1 MADLPS
7 AEVSNQF
14 ASSLHVVR
22 KEIEH
27 ALDHAAVQLDT
38 YSTDGSEETIR
49 TFLEEIRQLRGTFKM
64 LDFRAGERLCE
75 ELTETIRRSLS
86 TGVSDGLLDASTQAV
101 VYLKRYIEFVIT
113 GQDVAPSLLIPTINL
128 VRRERSEKGLPE
140 GYFFL
145 NNLRPKLDQPKATA
159 NRTVAYRRVRQMLQ
173 LGLLGLIRGSG
184 KRGPLQVLMRAVER
198 LEQASRGTHSWIFWE
213 VVTGALD
220 ALQQDEFEV
229 TAQRISLIG
238 QLDRQVRKL
247 QATEGTAFNEQPSDA
262 LLKEFLYLVALAQ
275 PESDRLNVLHGS
287 FQLADHVRER
297 ELRVTR
303 NDLSGPDQSALVSF
317 ARALQDE
324 IEALKDIIDRSQRNP
339 ELAAED
345 SELIERLERI
355 SDTLIMVDMNPTA
368 ELADGVIR
376 QIRSGQADIEGL
388 ADDIIRIEQD
398 VQAIVQSNSLRG
410 SQVID
415 PVTLK
420 EANIAVVSESV
431 TALVMVKRA
440 VASYVDSGDKL
451 HVKNVGKS
459 LRDVSGA
466 VIFLGKTDLRSMLLE
481 LEEFVEHQVMDSR
494 VAPSSQDM
502 DAFADAVTAVEYY
515 LDTYDSPA
523 SGGSD
528 ALRMAEESMVQ
539 LRAGHVAN

>member
-22 KEIEH
+22 REIEH
-27 ALDHAAVQLDT
+27 ALDHAAVQLDN
-38 YSTDGSEETIR
+38 YSSDGSEETIR
-49 TFLEEIRQLRGTFKM
+49 AFLEEIRQLRGTFKM

-75 ELTETIRRSLS
+75 ELTETLRRSLNS
-86 TGVSDGLLDASTQAV
+86 GVNEGLLEASTQAV

-128 VRRERSEKGLPE
+128 VRRERAEKGLPE

-145 NNLRPKLDQPKATA
+145 NNLRPKLDQPIASD

-173 LGLLGLIRGSG
+173 LGLLGLIRGSS
-184 KRGPLQVLMRAVER
+184 KRGPLQVLVRAVER
-198 LEQASRGTHSWIFWE
+198 LEQAARGSHSWVFWE
-213 VVTGALD
+213 VVSGALD
-220 ALQQDEFEV
+220 ALQQEDFEV
-229 TAQRISLIG
+229 TPQRISLIG

-247 QATEGTAFNEQPSDA
+247 QASEGGAFNQQPSDA

-275 PESDRLNVLHGS
+275 PQSERLNALHGS
-287 FQLADHVRER
+287 FQLREHVRER

-388 ADDIIRIEQD
+388 ADDIIRVEQD
-398 VQAIVQSNSLRG
+398 VQAIVQSNSLKG
-410 SQVID
+410 AQVID

-466 VIFLGKTDLRSMLLE
+466 VIFLGKADLRSMLIE

-494 VAPSSQDM
+494 VAPSAQDM

>member
-1 MADLPS
+1 MANLPS

-22 KEIEH
+22 KEIEN

-38 YSTDGSEETIR
+38 YSTDDSEETIR

-75 ELTETIRRSLS
+75 ELTETIRRSLNS
-86 TGVSDGLLDASTQAV
+86 GVSEGLLDASTQAV

-128 VRRERSEKGLPE
+128 VRRERAEKGLPE

-145 NNLRPKLDQPKATA
+145 NNLRPKLDQPKAAA
-159 NRTVAYRRVRQMLQ
+159 NRAVAYRRVRQMLQ

-184 KRGPLQVLMRAVER
+184 KRGPLQVLVRAVER
-198 LEQASRGTHSWIFWE
+198 LEVAARGSHSWIFWE
-213 VVTGALD
+213 VVSGALD
-220 ALQQDEFEV
+220 ALQQDEFDV
-229 TAQRISLIG
+229 TPQRISLVG

-247 QATEGTAFNEQPSDA
+247 QATEGAAFNEQPSDA

-275 PESDRLNVLHGS
+275 PESDRLKLLHSS

-339 ELAAED
+339 ELAVED

-398 VQAIVQSNSLRG
+398 VQAIVQSNSLKG

-466 VIFLGKTDLRSMLLE
+466 VIFLGKADLRAMLLE

>member
-22 KEIEH
+22 KEIEN

-145 NNLRPKLDQPKATA
+145 NNLRPKLDQPKAAA

-213 VVTGALD
+213 VVKGALD

>member
-7 AEVSNQF
+7 AEASNQF

-22 KEIEH
+22 REIEH
-27 ALDHAAVQLDT
+27 ALDHAAVQLDN
-38 YSTDGSEETIR
+38 YSSDGSEETIR
-49 TFLEEIRQLRGTFKM
+49 AFLEEIRQLRGTFKM

-75 ELTETIRRSLS
+75 ELTETIRRSLNS
-86 TGVSDGLLDASTQAV
+86 GVNEGLLEASTQAV

-128 VRRERSEKGLPE
+128 VRRERAEKGLPE

-145 NNLRPKLDQPKATA
+145 NNLRPKLDQPSASA

-184 KRGPLQVLMRAVER
+184 KRGPLQVLVRAVER
-198 LEQASRGTHSWIFWE
+198 LEQAARGTHGWVFWE
-213 VVTGALD
+213 VVSGALD
-220 ALQQDEFEV
+220 ALQQEDFEV
-229 TAQRISLIG
+229 TPQRISLVG

-247 QATEGTAFNEQPSDA
+247 QASEGGAFNEQPSDA

-275 PESDRLNVLHGS
+275 PESDRLKVLHSS

-376 QIRSGQADIEGL
+376 QIRSGQTDIEGL

-398 VQAIVQSNSLRG
+398 VQAIVQSNSLKG
-410 SQVID
+410 AQVID

-466 VIFLGKTDLRSMLLE
+466 VIFLGKADLRSMLLE

-494 VAPSSQDM
+494 VAPSAQDM

>member
-145 NNLRPKLDQPKATA
+145 NNLRPKLDQPKAAA

-213 VVTGALD
+213 VVSGALD

>member
-1 MADLPS
+1 MADLSS
-7 AEVSNQF
+7 AEMSNQF

-22 KEIEH
+22 REIEN
-27 ALDHAAVQLDT
+27 ALDHASVQLDT
-38 YSTDGSEETIR
+38 YSSDGSEETIR
-49 TFLEEIRQLRGTFKM
+49 AFLEEIRQLRGTFKM

-75 ELTETIRRSLS
+75 EITETTRRTL
-86 TGVSDGLLDASTQAV
+86 SDGISDKMLEASTQAV
-101 VYLKRYIEFVIT
+101 VYLKRYIEFIIA
-113 GQDVAPSLLIPTINL
+113 GQEVAPSLLIPTINI
-128 VRRERSEKGLPE
+128 VRRERGEKALPE

-145 NNLRPKLDQPKATA
+145 NNLRPKLPHPARSE

-173 LGLLGLIRGSG
+173 LGLLGLIRSNG
-184 KRGPLQVLMRAVER
+184 KRGPLQVLTRAVDR
-198 LEQASRGTHSWIFWE
+198 IEQAARSSHSWVFWE
-213 VVTGALD
+213 VVSGALE

-229 TAQRISLIG
+229 TPQRIALIG
-238 QLDRQVRKL
+238 QLDRLVRQL
-247 QATEGTAFNEQPSDA
+247 QASDGGAFNEAPTDA
-262 LLKEFLYLVALAQ
+262 LLKEFLYLIALAQ
-275 PESDRLNVLHGS
+275 PDSERLSLLQDS
-287 FQLADHVRER
+287 FQLKSHVRER
-297 ELRVTR
+297 ELRVSR

-339 ELAAED
+339 DLAAED

-376 QIRSGQADIEGL
+376 QLRNGNLDIERL

-398 VQAIVQSNSLRG
+398 VHAIIQSNHLKG
-410 SQVID
+410 EQIID

-420 EANIAVVSESV
+420 EANIAVVSEAV

-440 VASYVDSGDKL
+440 VAAYVDSGDKL

-466 VIFLGKTDLRSMLLE
+466 VVFLEKKLLRDMLLE
-481 LEEFVEHQVMDSR
+481 LEEFVEHQVMDAR
-494 VAPSSQDM
+494 VAPSAQDM

-515 LDTYDSPA
+515 LDTYDSPS
-523 SGGSD
+523 SGGED
-528 ALRMAEESMVQ
+528 ALRMAEESMVH
-539 LRAGHVAN
+539 LRSGHVAN